1 VRGGGY
7 LTFADDNTI
16 SGYIIIKPHPSP
28 TTTTTTGATTTTTT
42 GTTTTTTA
50 TTTTTTLATTTRATT
65 TAAATTTTGFFDS
78 VGFFMIDGTWD
89 IDQSNRVIGLFTGTS
104 NENCGPADQ
113 VLNVNSFSG
122 SIKSIKKKGGTTQ
135 QLNIQ
140 ANTDTFGMTIVGA
153 PAGIV
158 PDYLSGSWTAKVL
171 KNGSPFREFF
181 SLATPSEDLTPSLL
195 GLPNLYVLEGSGV
208 NYSTSGCVSLY
219 ASGSLTALQLMEL
232 IDDPNDPGNLISQ
245 NSRTVSGD
253 LNHKK
258 GTAALPGWDKNMNPV
273 QMNIA
278 CTTSGGCGTK

>member
-78 VGFFMIDGTWD
+78 VGFFMIDGTWA
-89 IDQSNRVIGLFTGTS
+89 IDQSNRVIGLFTGTGRT
-104 NENCGPADQ
+104 NCQPVDENNPADQ

-122 SIKSIKKKGGTTQ
+122 SIKSIKKKSGTTE

-153 PAGIV
+153 PAGSV

-181 SLATPSEDLTPSLL
+181 SLALSIL
-195 GLPNLYVLEGSGV
+195 GLPNLYDLVGSGV

-219 ASGSLTALQLMEL
+219 ASGSLTALQLQEE
-232 IDDPNDPGNLISQ
+232 DSNGEVQ
-245 NSRTVSGD
+245 NSRNVSGD

-258 GTAALPGWDKNMNPV
+258 GTAALPGWDENMNPV